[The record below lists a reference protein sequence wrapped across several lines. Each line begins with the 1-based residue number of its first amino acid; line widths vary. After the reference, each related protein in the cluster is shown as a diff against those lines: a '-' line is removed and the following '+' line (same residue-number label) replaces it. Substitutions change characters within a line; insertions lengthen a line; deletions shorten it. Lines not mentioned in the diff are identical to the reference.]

1 MKVLWETILQKL
13 YTRQLLQKW
22 AQKHVGLFAVGVSIM
37 ALLVHAFYRLV
48 RRVLHLAARLLAW
61 YHARRQSI
69 SSTRTP

>member
-1 MKVLWETILQKL
+1 MLCLVLLAIGWCTG
-13 YTRQLLQKW
+13 LL
-22 AQKHVGLFAVGVSIM
+22 AFVAL

-61 YHARRQSI
+61 YHARRRSI